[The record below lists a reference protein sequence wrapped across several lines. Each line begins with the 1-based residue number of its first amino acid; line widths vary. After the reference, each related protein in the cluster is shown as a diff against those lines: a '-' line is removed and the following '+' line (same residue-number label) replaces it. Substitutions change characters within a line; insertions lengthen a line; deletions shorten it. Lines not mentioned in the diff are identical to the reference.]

1 VSSLRFGEVW
11 FVAYPQDHEPRHVHG
26 FAGRAQVIVDLRPD
40 GNVGLADR
48 PDCIRPANAKR
59 SEVRAV
65 LWEAAEHFNE
75 LVLLW
80 EKMHG

>member
-1 VSSLRFGEVW
+1 M
-11 FVAYPQDHEPRHVHG
+11 
-26 FAGRAQVIVDLRPD
+26 IVDLRPD
-40 GNVGLADR
+40 GSVGLADR

-59 SEVRAV
+59 SEVRAA